1 MLALLALIWN
11 GALNGAMGCLFLFK
25 PSILLSFFYTGEL
38 DSFPA
43 PDAFLTSICQ
53 YFGVTLLTLSFLYL
67 HYIPFAD
74 KRGPGLRMAMML
86 SLLYIAVALTRF
98 LPEDA
103 SPSAST
109 FEYMKDALEGSL
121 GSTLSELVGGA
132 KAVAPNKQEAAIRT
146 LVIQGF
152 TFALSLAGMLTAPK
166 KAKKD

>member
-11 GALNGAMGCLFLFK
+11 GALNGAMGGLFLFK

-86 SLLYIAVALTRF
+86 SLLYIAVARKFFHPNPTHPSALTLS
-98 LPEDA
+98 LPLR
-103 SPSAST
+103 SPSPLRSHPVPAR
-109 FEYMKDALEGSL
+109 GRVSL
-121 GSTLSELVGGA
+121 CLHL
-132 KAVAPNKQEAAIRT
+132 
-146 LVIQGF
+146 
-152 TFALSLAGMLTAPK
+152 
-166 KAKKD
+166 